1 MQART
6 FAVSL
11 VLLLVVSLSAI
22 AQADHEFVVDDA
34 QRCTAHNLRGP
45 YALVTSGSI
54 VSAGPVGLVAE
65 VGVITFDGQG
75 HVSQTTTLSLNGT
88 IVPSRTASGAYV
100 VNQDCTGELA
110 VTLPPPAGLSTSKF
124 VIVRHG
130 ESLDLIN
137 TGTGRVLLGH
147 AVRQ

>member
-22 AQADHEFVVDDA
+22 AQADDEFAVDDP
-34 QRCTAHNLRGP
+34 RPCTAHNLRGP

-54 VSAGPVGLVAE
+54 VSAGPVGVVAE
-65 VGVITFDGQG
+65 VGVITFDGRG

-110 VTLPPPAGLSTSKF
+110 GSHAAPSSRSVHVQVCDRSTW
-124 VIVRHG
+124 
-130 ESLDLIN
+130 
-137 TGTGRVLLGH
+137 
-147 AVRQ
+147 

>member
-22 AQADHEFVVDDA
+22 AQADDEFAVE
-34 QRCTAHNLRGP
+34 RCTAHNLRGP

-54 VSAGPVGLVAE
+54 VSAGPVGQVAE

-124 VIVRHG
+124 VIVRRG

>member
-22 AQADHEFVVDDA
+22 AQADDEFAVE
-34 QRCTAHNLRGP
+34 RCTAHNLRGP